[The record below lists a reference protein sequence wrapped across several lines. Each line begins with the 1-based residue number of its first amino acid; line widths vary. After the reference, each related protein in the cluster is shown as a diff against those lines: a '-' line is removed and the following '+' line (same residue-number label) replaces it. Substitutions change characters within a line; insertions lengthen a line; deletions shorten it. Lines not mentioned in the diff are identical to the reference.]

1 MTFNTIEELR
11 AARNQALSNSDW
23 MVLPDVNFED
33 YKRELIRI
41 YRQQLRDLP
50 QRAEEIGLEN
60 IEIPSIPPI
69 LHNT

>member
-11 AARNQALSNSDW
+11 ATRNQALSNSDW
-23 MVLPDVNFED
+23 MVLPDVNFEE

-60 IEIPSIPPI
+60 VDLPPQPF
-69 LHNT
+69 

>member
-23 MVLPDVNFED
+23 MVLPDINFEE

-60 IEIPSIPPI
+60 VNLPPQPF
-69 LHNT
+69 

>member
-11 AARNQALSNSDW
+11 IVRNQALSDSDW

-33 YKRELIRI
+33 YKIALIKI

-50 QRAEEIGLEN
+50 QKAEEIGLEN
-60 IEIPSIPPI
+60 IELPSLLI
-69 LHNT
+69 